1 MPEGGLEERLA
12 ADRPLRVKL
21 GVDPSRPDL
30 TLGHA
35 VVLRKLRQFQDAGH
49 VAVLIIG
56 DFTARIGDP
65 SGQSETRP
73 MLTEDE
79 IRTNAAT
86 YLAQAGHV
94 VDVDAAEIHGNAEWL
109 AEMDMA
115 EVIRLTAT
123 ATLAQMLEREDFR
136 DRYQRE
142 RPISVV
148 ELLYPLLQGYDSVAV
163 RADVELGGTDQTFN
177 LLMGREVQRAYGQE
191 PQVVL
196 TLPLLEGT
204 DGVRKMSK
212 SLDNYIGLTE
222 PPDDMFGKLMRI
234 PDGLIAKYLRLT
246 TALDPSEVDDVERG
260 LGDGSVRPE
269 RRETQARARGRRPVS
284 RAGTP
289 ERRPKQRF
297 DLVHRQRELPD
308 EVPGV
313 SVPADVFGRPDGDAW
328 VVYVPALLEALGLVG
343 SRSEGRRLQAQG
355 GVRMNGEPVPAE
367 ELRVQGPP
375 PGELGGIDLAGRP
388 SEVRAA
394 RGRRGRGGFPTRETA
409 RTAVR
414 ALAARLT
421 VRPGLLSYPSG
432 AVPRGCS
439 AL

>member
-1 MPEGGLEERLA
+1 MAADVLTTLASGSVDLVPKGGLEERLA

-79 IRTNAAT
+79 IRANAAT
-86 YLAQAGHV
+86 YLAQAGKV
-94 VDVDAAEIHGNAEWL
+94 IDVDAVEIHGNAEWL
-109 AEMDMA
+109 AELDMA
-115 EVIRLTAT
+115 AVIRLASTAT
-123 ATLAQMLEREDFR
+123 VAQMLEREDFK
-136 DRYQRE
+136 DRYRRE

-177 LLMGREVQRAYGQE
+177 LLMGREVQRAYGLE

-212 SLDNYIGLTE
+212 SLDNFIGLTE

-246 TALDPSEVDDVERG
+246 TLLDPSEVDDVERG
-260 LGDGSVRPE
+260 LGDGSVRANE
-269 RRETQARARGRRPVS
+269 EKRRLAREVVDLYHGS
-284 RAGTP
+284 GAGTAAE
-289 ERRPKQRF
+289 ERF
-297 DLVHRQRELPD
+297 NVVHRQHEIPED
-308 EVPGV
+308 VPGV
-313 SVPADVFGRPDGDAW
+313 SVPSSVFGDQRDGAR
-328 VVYVPALLEALGLVG
+328 VVYVPALLEAMGLVG
-343 SRSEGRRLQAQG
+343 SRSEARRLQDQG
-355 GVRMNGEPVPAE
+355 GVRMDGEPVLHQEIPIDGE
-367 ELRVQGPP
+367 P
-375 PGELGGIDLAGRP
+375 PGQLAG
-388 SEVRAA
+388 SVWQV
-394 RGRRGRGGFPTRETA
+394 GRRKF
-409 RTAVR
+409 
-414 ALAARLT
+414 ARLEG
-421 VRPGLLSYPSG
+421 VER
-432 AVPRGCS
+432 
-439 AL
+439 